1 MPHKV
6 WHHDDTQYTEEELR
20 NLESVQS
27 RIRIS
32 LTDPAPGE
40 QYPTVHAWHMNFAR
54 IPVFQ
59 VDFHE
64 DNQSFSVALGKEGPE
79 MTWLPTA
86 TGAPEW
92 QLTPGHA
99 DGYEPEDIRTTPIAD
114 EWFPTVETYPADAET
129 HWSDAVLVFPLDS
142 GIPPIY
148 MVYHTINRDIRF
160 ISAPDGDPALPAFP
174 DAKRVKSKTSVQ
186 GGGSKRRRWKDKRQI
201 YEWDSQHGKVEVYDK
216 NGKHIGEFDHITGEQ
231 TKPKDPSRRIEK

>member
-27 RIRIS
+27 RMRIS

-40 QYPTVHAWHMNFAR
+40 QYPTVHAWQMNFAR

-59 VDFHE
+59 VGFDE

-86 TGAPEW
+86 TG
-92 QLTPGHA
+92 
-99 DGYEPEDIRTTPIAD
+99 
-114 EWFPTVETYPADAET
+114 
-129 HWSDAVLVFPLDS
+129 
-142 GIPPIY
+142 
-148 MVYHTINRDIRF
+148 
-160 ISAPDGDPALPAFP
+160 
-174 DAKRVKSKTSVQ
+174 
-186 GGGSKRRRWKDKRQI
+186 
-201 YEWDSQHGKVEVYDK
+201 
-216 NGKHIGEFDHITGEQ
+216 
-231 TKPKDPSRRIEK
+231 